1 MSNIIE
7 TTEDGWGCVPQLKDA
22 VSELKFISN
31 YIYEIDN
38 CVRTSDL
45 ASMVEDL
52 NIILVKLKLL
62 MNIKPSTNE
71 SESTYNKFNKVRV
84 IPIFYGVT

>member
-1 MSNIIE
+1 MSRIIE

-38 CVRTSDL
+38 CIRTSDL

-52 NIILVKLKLL
+52 NETMENVKYPAQGPRFFGSETFLVFL
-62 MNIKPSTNE
+62 TW
-71 SESTYNKFNKVRV
+71 VA
-84 IPIFYGVT
+84 

>member
-7 TTEDGWGCVPQLKDA
+7 TTEDGWGCVPQLRDA

-45 ASMVEDL
+45 TSIEVRWIVL
-52 NIILVKLKLL
+52 NTISVKL
-62 MNIKPSTNE
+62 
-71 SESTYNKFNKVRV
+71 R
-84 IPIFYGVT
+84 

>member
-1 MSNIIE
+1 MSRIIE

-45 ASMVEDL
+45 ASMVVGIET
-52 NIILVKLKLL
+52 KL
-62 MNIKPSTNE
+62 MENE
-71 SESTYNKFNKVRV
+71 YYN
-84 IPIFYGVT
+84 GTGG

>member
-7 TTEDGWGCVPQLKDA
+7 TTEDGWGCVPQLRDV

-52 NIILVKLKLL
+52 NETMENVKYHLSK
-62 MNIKPSTNE
+62 IKVN
-71 SESTYNKFNKVRV
+71 SEYKTIDEEK
-84 IPIFYGVT
+84 